1 MLDLIPYKKMRGSK
15 VKLLK
20 RLSKGRYDN
29 QASLHGRNFVAESQ
43 ESSSALA
50 ESALDTAESWMW
62 PKNKYLLP
70 IALRVK

>member
-1 MLDLIPYKKMRGSK
+1 
-15 VKLLK
+15 
-20 RLSKGRYDN
+20 
-29 QASLHGRNFVAESQ
+29 VAESQ

>member
-15 VKLLK
+15 VKLPK

-43 ESSSALA
+43 EFSSALA

-62 PKNKYLLP
+62 PKINICSPLLCE
-70 IALRVK
+70 